1 MYFLYIFLNHWLT
14 INFLSYL
21 TFIYYYSMSFNI
33 ILEPT
38 LMRTYHQLNII
49 LFKTNELKK
58 ENRKNPAN
66 KEMLS

>member
-1 MYFLYIFLNHWLT
+1 
-14 INFLSYL
+14 
-21 TFIYYYSMSFNI
+21 MSFNI